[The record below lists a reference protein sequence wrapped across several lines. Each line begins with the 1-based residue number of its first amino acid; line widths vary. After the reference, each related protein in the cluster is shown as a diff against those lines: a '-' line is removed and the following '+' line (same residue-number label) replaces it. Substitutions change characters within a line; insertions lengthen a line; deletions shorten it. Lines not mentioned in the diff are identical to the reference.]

1 MKSNNAN
8 AQDDDLK
15 INLENKSDVL
25 KSNKHQ
31 NFSGGTKFKQK
42 NQNKKPDNSSKRN
55 FQNNRNQ
62 QDKPETSDGNKKPT
76 YKQIAALF
84 KNNPEIPKI
93 GQRHVKPVDEKLF
106 SGKNFADLNV
116 HPFNVANLEKNMGLK
131 ELTVVQQKAIPII
144 LQGRDVLVR

>member
-1 MKSNNAN
+1 MNKSKNSN
-8 AQDDDLK
+8 DDEVK
-15 INLENKSDVL
+15 INVETTPDVL

-31 NFSGGTKFKQK
+31 NFTGGTKFKQK
-42 NQNKKPDNSSKRN
+42 TNQNKKGDNSSKRN

-62 QDKPETSDGNKKPT
+62 QDKSEASDANKKPT

-106 SGKNFADLNV
+106 SGKNFADLNI
-116 HPFNVANLEKNMGLK
+116 HPFNVALLEKNMGLK